1 MRRELDEKVY
11 FVYFDGNNS
20 YLTWCHLGYILF
32 VSHRMSSCKMSN
44 RIIVFKDGQIIQQ
57 GKHAQLVNED
67 GEYKKLWSAQ
77 AQYY

>member
-1 MRRELDEKVY
+1 
-11 FVYFDGNNS
+11 
-20 YLTWCHLGYILF
+20 
-32 VSHRMSSCKMSN
+32 MSN